1 MVIIAGPEDVI
12 LGLQVMNGS
21 SSVNEGDN
29 VTVCVVI
36 QGTTLLESFALLILG
51 FAGDAE
57 TCQ

>member
-1 MVIIAGPEDVI
+1 
-12 LGLQVMNGS
+12 MNGS

-36 QGTTLLESFALLILG
+36 QGTTLLEFGAFLIPA